1 MRNFIRAT
9 TALLLLATTSV
20 TFAAPKKILVIGD
33 SLSREYGLEFPE
45 FEDAR
50 NWVEILADERPTQIS
65 FGSFNGANYDYNNAI
80 PTYTAQDYRDAVTG
94 SGFDDRA
101 IQFLIEDDL
110 DEVHCVVIFLGG
122 NDIDSV
128 YGDIYGGN
136 TTAATTIRNRI
147 KSDLTQI
154 IDYVRSEDSNVDM
167 VLVNVPH
174 VGATPEV
181 KGDHPTDPVKT
192 QRVTDALITLNSQLA
207 TLAQQKGIA
216 YADIYTLTADLLSD
230 DDYFIGARNF
240 INAGSD
246 EGDPE
251 YIWLGGDL
259 SQNFHPN
266 TQGQSV
272 IANAIIAAMND
283 DLSYN
288 IPPLSNRE
296 IVEDIVGLDYD
307 QIFKDWA
314 ATHSLT
320 NPQLTADD
328 DNDGLNNLLEFT
340 FDLDPKSPDPSILQV
355 NPNSTFFE
363 FTYTPR
369 TDLLGYVNIQPQ
381 FSLDL
386 KTWNP
391 IAAANITQNPNG
403 SRTARLPKIE
413 PRIQARIRVTVTE

>member
-1 MRNFIRAT
+1 MRISLSA
-9 TALLLLATTSV
+9 AAAILLLAATPA
-20 TFAAPKKILVIGD
+20 TFAAPKKVLVIGD

-45 FEDAR
+45 FDEAR
-50 NWVEILADERPTQIS
+50 NWVEILAEERPTQIS
-65 FGSFNGANYDYNNAI
+65 FGEKQNLGYYEYNNAV
-80 PTYTAQDYRDAVTG
+80 PTSTAEDYRERLTSFVYIW
-94 SGFDDRA
+94 FQA
-101 IQFLIEDDL
+101 IIESDL
-110 DEVHCVVIFLGG
+110 NDVDCVVIFLGG

-128 YGDIYGGN
+128 YGDIYGGS
-136 TTAATTIRNRI
+136 TSAATTIRNRI
-147 KSDLTQI
+147 KSDLTEI
-154 IDYVRSEDSNVDM
+154 IDYVRDEEPNVDM

-192 QRVTDALITLNSQLA
+192 QRVTDTLVTLNSQLA

-240 INAGSD
+240 INAGTD

-266 TQGQSV
+266 TQGQAV
-272 IANAIIAAMND
+272 VANAIIAAMNNT
-283 DLSYN
+283 LGYN
-288 IPPLSNRE
+288 ITPLSNRE

-314 ATHSLT
+314 AGKSLP

-355 NPNSTFFE
+355 NPDSTFFE
-363 FTYTPR
+363 FTYSPR
-369 TDLLGYVNIQPQ
+369 SDLLGYVTIQPQ
-381 FSLDL
+381 FSLNL
-386 KTWNP
+386 QNWQP
-391 IAAANITQNPNG
+391 IAAANTTQNPNG
-403 SRTARLPKIE
+403 SYTARLPKTE
-413 PRIQARIRVTVTE
+413 PTIQARIKVTVTE